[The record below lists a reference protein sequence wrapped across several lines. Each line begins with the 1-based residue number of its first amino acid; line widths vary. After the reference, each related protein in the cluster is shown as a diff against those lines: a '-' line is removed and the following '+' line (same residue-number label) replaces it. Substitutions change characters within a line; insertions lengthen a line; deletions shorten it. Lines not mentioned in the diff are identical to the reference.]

1 VDFCAVADGDGGA
14 RGGGVG
20 SVAEDGR
27 EGGAVGAVEDGG
39 GGGGAVEDGG
49 GGGGEFVG
57 ADDEGWHDV
66 DDIEGGV
73 LRGYEIV
80 GGVEG
85 EDFGGGVGFEVV
97 AVGAGGAGEDG
108 AFF

>member
-1 VDFCAVADGDGGA
+1 MDFCAVADGDGGA

-27 EGGAVGAVEDGG
+27 EGGAV
-39 GGGGAVEDGG
+39 GAVEDGG

-97 AVGAGGAGEDG
+97 AVGAGGAAGD
-108 AFF
+108 FFFF